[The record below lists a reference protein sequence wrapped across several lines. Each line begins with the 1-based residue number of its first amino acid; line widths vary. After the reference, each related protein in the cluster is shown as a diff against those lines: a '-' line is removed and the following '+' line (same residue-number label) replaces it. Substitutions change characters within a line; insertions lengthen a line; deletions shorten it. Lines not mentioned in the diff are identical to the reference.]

1 MNPTWQY
8 EERWKFR
15 FSDIDNWCYFSN
27 KPSANIWTEMPENY
41 MSLNI
46 PKTKTWK
53 WIDKSSVW
61 PVFSPFDLSIIA
73 SGLSCLQNER
83 WLWYSWL
90 CSSRLSGY
98 CLSLQFTR
106 TLIFEWCQVYHK
118 MRFQIFHFMLYAD
131 FGEPGHANQLNNR
144 KLQKHQIHCNLCL
157 SYVLISTNVQ
167 ISDQNALHDSNQVLP
182 CNRFFHFSA
191 RSNCPSPENFWLS
204 IFHPPDI
211 FISGKRPKTW
221 FQGGAF
227 YWFWTGDWL

>member
-1 MNPTWQY
+1 MLFLKQTICKHLDGNA
-8 EERWKFR
+8 WKLYVIEY
-15 FSDIDNWCYFSN
+15 SQ
-27 KPSANIWTEMPENY
+27 K
-41 MSLNI
+41 
-46 PKTKTWK
+46 KTWK

-98 CLSLQFTR
+98 CLSLQFIR

-131 FGEPGHANQLNNR
+131 FGEPEHANQLNNC

-221 FQGGAF
+221 FQWEAF
-227 YWFWTGDWL
+227 YWFWTTDWL